1 MISSRIIFIYV
12 FFGLSIFSTE
22 VERLSEKLKTSPEKA
37 KEMQERNKERNL
49 IVQQMKNHG
58 SSTVDE
64 LSKATGIEKS
74 KILRHL
80 IAMRAFGKVQIVGDR
95 DNQLL
100 YSLPK
105 ED

>member
-1 MISSRIIFIYV
+1 M
-12 FFGLSIFSTE
+12 
-22 VERLSEKLKTSPEKA
+22 SPEKA

-49 IVQQMKNHG
+49 IVQAMKGHG
-58 SSTVDE
+58 SSTVEE

-74 KILRHL
+74 KVLRHL
-80 IAMRAFGKVQIVGDR
+80 IAMRTFGKVQIAGQR
-95 DNQLL
+95 DNQLV